1 MVVNGLYPTSA
12 KLSKAKR
19 NYCVT
24 RRALL
29 AIVKILEHFNKY
41 LYGQE
46 FHLRTDHSA
55 MTWLLN
61 FRNLEGQTARCVQR
75 PQKYNF
81 TSVHSQGIRHT
92 TQTPFPFAHA
102 PRSALTARRWKERM
116 AKGHG

>member
-46 FHLRTDHSA
+46 FHLHTDHSA
-55 MTWLLN
+55 LTWLLH
-61 FRNLEGQTARCVQR
+61 FRKLDGQTARWVQR
-75 PQKYNF
+75 LQENNF
-81 TSVHSQGIRHT
+81 TPEHRQGIRHT
-92 TQTPFPFAHA
+92 NPD
-102 PRSALTARRWKERM
+102 ALSKSPCPEECS
-116 AKGHG
+116 HC